1 MRARLTKL
9 VVEKAE
15 VRSQRYTIWDADLKG
30 FGVKVQPSGR
40 KSYFAYYRTQN
51 GQQRKPA
58 IGSHGK
64 VTTEEARQ
72 IAKKWIAASVSGVD
86 ISEDRKEARSAPL
99 VRDLAQKYLDDYA
112 ACFKKPSSFKTDKSN
127 LNNHVLPLI
136 GTKKVSEV
144 TRADIEDIKI
154 AIKEGKTSAR
164 RKAKFRGRSI
174 TTGGPGVANRTISLL
189 SKMMGCAVDWGMR
202 SDNPALRI
210 KKFPERR
217 KDRFLDADEIRRLL
231 DALDQVGMQG
241 TETLHTIACIRL
253 LLFSG
258 LRLGEI
264 RDMHWNDVDLA
275 RGTLRLRDSKTGA
288 RTVPLNDH
296 AIAVLQKHSVTKTD
310 HFVIQS
316 ATGYGRP
323 ALGKPWQRIRKLAEI
338 DDSANIHSLRHTFA
352 SWAVMGGLSLAQT
365 GALLGHKSTQT
376 TLRYADHLTEAIRGY
391 SQQTANLIAGE

>member
-15 VRSQRYTIWDADLKG
+15 VRSQRYTIWDVELKG
-30 FGVKVQPSGR
+30 FGVKIQPSGR
-40 KSYFAYYRTQN
+40 KSYFAYYRTQS

-86 ISEDRKEARSAPL
+86 ISEDRKEARAAPIM
-99 VRDLAQKYLDDYA
+99 RDLAQKYLDDYA
-112 ACFKKPSSFKTDKSN
+112 ACFKKASSFKSDQSN

-136 GTKKVSEV
+136 AAKKVSEV
-144 TRADIEDIKI
+144 TRADIEEIKI
-154 AIKEGKTSAR
+154 AIKEGRTAAR

-174 TTGGPGVANRTISLL
+174 TTGGPGVANRTVSLL

-202 SDNPALRI
+202 TDNPALRI
-210 KKFPERR
+210 KKYPERR
-217 KDRFLDADEIRRLL
+217 KDRFLDTDEVRRLL
-231 DALDQVGMQG
+231 KALDLAGLQCV
-241 TETLHTIACIRL
+241 ETPHTIACLRL
-253 LLFSG
+253 LLLTG

-288 RTVPLNDH
+288 RTVPLNDQAISILQNH
-296 AIAVLQKHSVTKTD
+296 AATKTD
-310 HFVIQS
+310 QFVIQS
-316 ATGYGRP
+316 ATGDGRP
-323 ALGKPWQRIRKLAEI
+323 SLGKPWQRIRKLANI
-338 DDSANIHSLRHTFA
+338 DDSANIHCLRHTFA

-376 TLRYADHLTEAIRGY
+376 TLRYADHLTEAVRGY
-391 SQQTANLIAGE
+391 SQKTANIISGE

>member
-9 VVEKAE
+9 VVERAE
-15 VRSQRYTIWDADLKG
+15 VKSQRYTIWDVELKG

-40 KSYFAYYRTQN
+40 KSYFAYYRTQS

-72 IAKKWIAASVSGVD
+72 IAKKWIAASVSGAD

-99 VRDLAQKYLDDYA
+99 VWDLAQKYLDDYA
-112 ACFKKPSSFKTDKSN
+112 ACFKKPSSFKTDQSN

-154 AIKEGKTSAR
+154 AIREGKTSAR
-164 RKAKFRGRSI
+164 RKAKFSGRSI

-231 DALDQVGMQG
+231 NALDLVGMQG

-258 LRLGEI
+258 LRLGEV

-288 RTVPLNDH
+288 RTVPLNDQ
-296 AIAVLQKHSVTKTD
+296 AIGVLQRHIVTKVN
-310 HFVIQS
+310 HFAIQS
-316 ATGYGRP
+316 ATGNGRP
-323 ALGKPWQRIRKLAEI
+323 ALSKPWQRIRKLAEI
-338 DDSANIHSLRHTFA
+338 DDSANIHCLRHTFA

-365 GALLGHKSTQT
+365 GALLGHRSSQT

-391 SQQTANLIAGE
+391 SQKTVNMIAG